1 MRLPRLKRI
10 NLRLRFYTL
19 RQRFGSLFPLITGLV
34 GIVLLFNTAVVGY
47 MLVEGWNFFDSLYM
61 VVITLATV
69 GFGEVHPLSKG
80 GRVLT
85 MCLIMTGV
93 GLFTF
98 IAGSV
103 AQVLVEGR
111 IQNLLGRRRMRKAI
125 SKMSDH
131 CIVCGFG
138 KIGSVVATEIHR
150 DGAAVVV
157 IENNPAMIEAIE
169 KENLLHIQGDATED
183 ETLLAAGLKQAK
195 SLVAT
200 LSAESANVYVV
211 LTARA
216 LNPELV
222 IVARADSETHIN
234 RLKLAGA
241 NRAVLTHRIGGLRMA
256 QTILRPTIT
265 TFLDLTQRGELDL
278 QMEELVV
285 SPSSELCGKDL
296 VSTQIRQRFNLIIVT
311 MKKTTG
317 EMLYN
322 PHAQAIIEAGDT
334 LVAIGKKENL
344 NKMMEI
350 L

>member
-1 MRLPRLKRI
+1 MKQHPSKRL
-10 NLRLRFYTL
+10 NLRLRFFTF
-19 RQRFGSLFPLITGLV
+19 RQRLGSFFPLLAGLT
-34 GIVLLFNTAVVGY
+34 GIVLLFFGSVVAY
-47 MLVEGWNFFDSLYM
+47 MVIEDWDFFDSLYM

-69 GFGEVHPLSKG
+69 GFGEVRPLSHN
-80 GRVLT
+80 GRILT
-85 MCLIMTGV
+85 MVLILTGV

-111 IQNLLGRRRMRKAI
+111 IQNLLGRRRMRKVI

-138 KIGSVVATEIHR
+138 KIGSVVAAEIH
-150 DGAAVVV
+150 GENSNVVV
-157 IENNPAMIEAIE
+157 VENNPAMIEAIE
-169 KENLLHIQGDATED
+169 KAGILYVQGDATED

-200 LSAESANVYVV
+200 LSVEAANVYVV

-216 LNPELV
+216 LNPNLT
-222 IVARADSETHIN
+222 IVARADTEIHIN

-241 NRAVLTHRIGGLRMA
+241 DRVVLTHRIGGLRMA
-256 QTILRPTIT
+256 QSILRPTVT
-265 TFLDLTQRGELDL
+265 TFQDLVQRGDLDL
-278 QMEELVV
+278 QMEELIVT
-285 SPSSELCGKDL
+285 PSSELCGKDL
-296 VSTQIRQRFNLIIVT
+296 VQTKIRQRFNLIIVT

-317 EMLYN
+317 QMLYN
-322 PHAQAIIEAGDT
+322 PHAQTVIEPGDT
-334 LVAIGKKENL
+334 LVAIGSKESL